1 MPASRS
7 HAPADH
13 FNPARA
19 QVSDLNAS
27 IVSLRSALPLTSR
40 LAAGAHHGFISAG
53 AATAAPAPS
62 VLPATSG

>member
-1 MPASRS
+1 MPAASRS

-27 IVSLRSALPLTSR
+27 VVNLRSALPVLSR
-40 LAAGAHHGFISAG
+40 LAAGCHHGHADQRCLFV
-53 AATAAPAPS
+53 PA
-62 VLPATSG
+62 